1 MSRKNDTSKP
11 LVNIYNSIDVQK
23 RIIEFIKNS
32 DCFFPKS
39 SEIGWLIL
47 LKRLPEKLKIY
58 LLDEITLGNSLI
70 TLNYSDWP
78 EKRSVVA
85 LLRNKFRKME
95 FDKDIHFRELN
106 DPHYCK
112 EEISY
117 VEDNVTHLIIN

>member
-11 LVNIYNSIDVQK
+11 LVNIDNSIDVQK

-78 EKRSVVA
+78 EKGSVVA
-85 LLRNKFRKME
+85 LLRNKFRTTE
-95 FDKDIHFRELN
+95 FDKKLHSEN
-106 DPHYCK
+106 
-112 EEISY
+112 
-117 VEDNVTHLIIN
+117 